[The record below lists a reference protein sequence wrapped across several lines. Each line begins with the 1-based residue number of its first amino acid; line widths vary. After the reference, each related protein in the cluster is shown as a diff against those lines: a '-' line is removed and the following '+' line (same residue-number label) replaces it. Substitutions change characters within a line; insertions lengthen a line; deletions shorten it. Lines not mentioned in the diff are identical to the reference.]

1 MKGLM
6 ELSSSLLYIIRN
18 ADILENLEISCA
30 LGIIVFVVENFESHL
45 VGRFVVVELVTQH
58 AYSHLPPVVY

>member
-18 ADILENLEISCA
+18 ADILENLVISFSFLA
-30 LGIIVFVVENFESHL
+30 LENLRAIWQGGSL
-45 VGRFVVVELVTQH
+45 LW
-58 AYSHLPPVVY
+58 S